1 MKKKNTLYLKRRLKC
16 YSLSPFRRGGIIF
29 NTVDMHLIFLGY
41 FPVHPWGQYL
51 STLSLGIVLGQ
62 NTPWGV
68 HQQIPSQGTVL
79 VNIALCAKAQ
89 YWIIVLVLKRPIR
102 ALQSEVYSS
111 SLFLNTQICFQ
122 YLCGSKY
129 HKKSSL
135 SRGLKYSKCLG
146 VVGPSLLALTR
157 AEFMQITALLCS
169 AARMQI
175 QEDSDL
181 LQNNLKQK

>member
-16 YSLSPFRRGGIIF
+16 YSLSPFQRGGIIF
-29 NTVDMHLIFLGY
+29 NTVNMHLIFLGY

-62 NTPWGV
+62 LPGECINKYHPKG
-68 HQQIPSQGTVL
+68 H
-79 VNIALCAKAQ
+79 
-89 YWIIVLVLKRPIR
+89 YWPLRPIMDYCILYWFWKDVS
-102 ALQSEVYSS
+102 AHYKVKSTAHPFSWTHK
-111 SLFLNTQICFQ
+111 FFQ

-129 HKKSSL
+129 HKKLSL